1 MISNVAYEP
10 VSKRLLTPGVFVL
23 LGGLALA
30 AFVAIYRVI
39 FGLGETTNLDNQY
52 PWGIWIAIDVATGVA
67 LAAGGF
73 TTAALAYIFHQHR
86 YEPIVRAA
94 LLTALLGYTFVAL
107 GLLVDLGRFY
117 NIWHPMMPSMWQGNS
132 ALFEVGMCVMF
143 YLTVLYIEFMP
154 IVSERFK
161 GKVALPGKLGGLN
174 GLIESLLSLFD
185 KTLGKVMFLFVIAG
199 VVLSCMH
206 QSSLGSLVL
215 IAPSKIHPLWYTP
228 ILPLLFLLSAISVGL
243 PMVIVES
250 MSASKVFGRKPEMEV
265 LEPLGRLALI
275 PLGIYA
281 IAKIT
286 DLLVR
291 ETYVYLF
298 DGSVASWMF
307 LIEIGFGV
315 ALPFVMLSIGSV
327 RKRPPLLFLAAL
339 LVVLGVAVNRI
350 NVFLVAYH
358 PPYADYSYFPST
370 MEILFTIG
378 MAATLMLVYRV
389 IVTVFPILPREEGS
403 H

>member
-10 VSKRLLTPGVFVL
+10 RSKRLLTPGVFVL

-73 TTAALAYIFHQHR
+73 TTAALAYIFHLDR

>member
-1 MISNVAYEP
+1 
-10 VSKRLLTPGVFVL
+10 
-23 LGGLALA
+23 
-30 AFVAIYRVI
+30 
-39 FGLGETTNLDNQY
+39 
-52 PWGIWIAIDVATGVA
+52 IWIAIDVATGVA